1 MELFIRKEP
10 HKKYLKYNH
19 VLTLSTGI
27 NYNYIYGTLQELEQ
41 FKIDMGIG
49 VTGIIS
55 EIEEFDKWIVDN
67 RNVHKLKCI
76 DCGELKSDEDFT
88 VICDSCRK
96 ADYDSRDSD

>member
-19 VLTLSTGI
+19 VLTLSAGI

-41 FKIDMGIG
+41 FKIDIG

-76 DCGELKSDEDFT
+76 DCGELKSDDDFT
-88 VICDSCRK
+88 VICDSCRN